1 MCPAMRSRW
10 IFTLP
15 MMALLLPAVS
25 LRAQNQS
32 SQGHAQGTGNDQHGN
47 DPNDEELAKEVQ
59 NPLADLIQVQV
70 GNDFGFGG
78 GTGNRLQY
86 LMTLQP
92 VIPIKLSN
100 DWNLITRSTFN
111 AVSMPDFD
119 SETARITGAS
129 DLAMEFYFSPHQ
141 STSVVWGFGPALAV
155 PTASEPSLGTGKW
168 SLGPGFAVIK
178 QTEHWTYGL
187 VANHV
192 WSFAGNQN
200 RENVSST
207 FIQPALY
214 YTWGSGWTLGVDTET
229 TYDSLAPRGEKW
241 TVPVQIAIS
250 KVTNFLGR
258 PVNFSLGIIPYAVA
272 PPGSPSVAINFTV
285 TPLFPR
291 NPG

>member
-111 AVSMPDFD
+111 VVSMPDFD
-119 SETARITGAS
+119 SETARIYRCERPGDGVLFLTAPINLSGLGFRPRSRSSYRFRALLGDGQVVS
-129 DLAMEFYFSPHQ
+129 WTWIRCHQ
-141 STSVVWGFGPALAV
+141 ADRALDVRLGGQSCLVVCRQ
-155 PTASEPSLGTGKW
+155 SEPRKCQFYVHTTSSLLYVGKW
-168 SLGPGFAVIK
+168 LDIG
-178 QTEHWTYGL
+178 
-187 VANHV
+187 
-192 WSFAGNQN
+192 
-200 RENVSST
+200 
-207 FIQPALY
+207 
-214 YTWGSGWTLGVDTET
+214 
-229 TYDSLAPRGEKW
+229 RG
-241 TVPVQIAIS
+241 
-250 KVTNFLGR
+250 
-258 PVNFSLGIIPYAVA
+258 Y
-272 PPGSPSVAINFTV
+272 
-285 TPLFPR
+285 R
-291 NPG
+291 NNL